1 MSDPSS
7 PGDSRS
13 DSSGREVGLREHKKQ
28 QTRDAIA
35 RAATELFASDGFGSV
50 TVAQIARAANV
61 SRQTVFNYFATK
73 EEMLFDR
80 DSEVLD
86 ALLASIRGRADGSLV
101 DAFRGHTISFWRR
114 IESGG
119 DGDVAPAAFWR
130 VVQSSPSLRDYAEV
144 VFARHARAVAG
155 ALADER
161 ELPGDDPSCHALA
174 RVLCSVN
181 AAILTCGLD
190 RIAAGQDA
198 VEVAREMITEAG
210 RAYDVIDGVK

>member
-1 MSDPSS
+1 MSDPSAAGGS
-7 PGDSRS
+7 PDG
-13 DSSGREVGLREHKKQ
+13 EVGLRERKKQ

-35 RAATELFASDGFGSV
+35 RAATELFARDGFESV
-50 TVAQIARAANV
+50 TVKQIAGAANV

-80 DSEVLD
+80 DQDVLE
-86 ALLASIRGRADGSLV
+86 ALLAAIRGRADGSLV
-101 DAFRGHTISFWRR
+101 DAFRAHTISFWRR
-114 IESGG
+114 IEEDG
-119 DGDVAPAAFWR
+119 DGDVTPATFWR
-130 VVQSSPSLRDYAEV
+130 VVQSSPSLRDYSEV

-161 ELPGDDPSCHALA
+161 KLPGDDPSCHALA

-190 RIAAGQDA
+190 RIAQGEDA
-198 VEVAREMITEAG
+198 VAVARQMIPEAD
-210 RAYDVIDGVK
+210 RAYGLVAGVK

>member
-1 MSDPSS
+1 MSGSSS
-7 PGDSRS
+7 PEGSR
-13 DSSGREVGLREHKKQ
+13 GGEVGLRERKKQ

-35 RAATELFASDGFGSV
+35 RAAAALFARDGFESV
-50 TVAQIARAANV
+50 TVQQIARAANV

-80 DSEVLD
+80 DPEVLA
-86 ALLASIRGRADGSLV
+86 ALLAAIRGRADGSLV

-114 IESGG
+114 VESGG
-119 DGDVAPAAFWR
+119 DGDVAPAAFWS

-144 VFARHARAVAG
+144 VFARHARAVAR

-161 ELPGDDPSCHALA
+161 NLPGDDPSSHAVA
-174 RVLCSVN
+174 RMLCSVN

-198 VEVAREMITEAG
+198 VEVAREMIAEAD
-210 RAYDVIDGVK
+210 RAYHLLDVVK

>member
-1 MSDPSS
+1 MTGSTS
-7 PGDSRS
+7 PGDSP
-13 DSSGREVGLREHKKQ
+13 GGEVGLRERKKQ

-35 RAATELFASDGFGSV
+35 RAATELFARDGFESV
-50 TVAQIARAANV
+50 TVKQIARAANV

-80 DSEVLD
+80 DPEVLE
-86 ALLASIRGRADGSLV
+86 ALLTSIRGRADGSLV

-155 ALADER
+155 ALAVER
-161 ELPGDDPSCHALA
+161 EMPGDDPSCHALA

-181 AAILTCGLD
+181 AALLTCGLD

-198 VEVAREMITEAG
+198 VDVAREMIAEAD
-210 RAYDVIDGVK
+210 RAYGMVDGVK